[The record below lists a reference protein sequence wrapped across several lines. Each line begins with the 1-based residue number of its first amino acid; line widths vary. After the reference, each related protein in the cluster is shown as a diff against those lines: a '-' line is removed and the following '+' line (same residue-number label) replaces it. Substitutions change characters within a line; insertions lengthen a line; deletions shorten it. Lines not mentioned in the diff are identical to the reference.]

1 MARWRPALLAAGAVL
16 LLIGGWA
23 ALHAQAS
30 AQHERGRA
38 VYNFRCY
45 FCHGYSGDAATL
57 ASSYL
62 TPRPR
67 DFTKSALSKAQI
79 ADAVRSSS
87 IEQAKMFAAKV
98 GGKTSIQT
106 FVDRQSLWKIGG
118 AMEMEV
124 KEQTDTSYVFNVTR
138 CKYAEMYREMG
149 LGEIGHLL
157 SCQRDATFCEGY
169 DKRMRLKR
177 SQTIMQGASHC
188 DFQYTMVDE
197 PKTP

>member
-1 MARWRPALLAAGAVL
+1 MSAP
-16 LLIGGWA
+16 
-23 ALHAQAS
+23 AS
-30 AQHERGRA
+30 APISMFEQRRIEAMILKH
-38 VYNFRCY
+38 VYDTLKAS
-45 FCHGYSGDAATL
+45 HGVEV
-57 ASSYL
+57 
-62 TPRPR
+62 
-67 DFTKSALSKAQI
+67 AQKTV
-79 ADAVRSSS
+79 ADAVRASS
-87 IEQAKMFAAKV
+87 IEQGKMFAAKV

-106 FVDRQSLWKIGG
+106 FVDRQALWKIGG

-124 KEQTDTSYVFNVTR
+124 KEQTEKSYVINVTR

-177 SQTIMQGASHC
+177 TQTIMQGASYC
-188 DFQYTMVDE
+188 DFSYTMVDA